1 MEIIKE
7 ALMQW
12 GEAMQLGM
20 ENRTMFYSPVLNHWR
35 VKKWAGK
42 GAKGFIYDGESFMM
56 AFENLLGP
64 HAAGLPL
71 HSTGEDITVESQ
83 VDKPVNE

>member
-1 MEIIKE
+1 MEEAIKA

-20 ENRTMFYSPVLNHWR
+20 ENRSLFYSPVLKHWR

-42 GAKGFIYDGESFMM
+42 EAKSLLYDGRDFRT
-56 AFENLLGP
+56 AFETLLGT
-64 HAAGLPL
+64 HAADTVLPA
-71 HSTGEDITVESQ
+71 SDPAKEDQ
-83 VDKPVNE
+83 